1 MSITKAIGIVAALAL
16 GGAVVHGAQAK
27 QFTTDAPEQTIAA
40 GSIGGSWF
48 IIITAFFD
56 LFSKNIDGLRYTI
69 MPGGAVANP
78 IAVSQGMA
86 TLAMGYTSMLHA
98 ANKGEAPFPAPLTE
112 LRGIANINV
121 TGVIHSIVLAS
132 SGLNSLKDLAALQYP
147 FEVDTGPRGTGGELA
162 ASRLLALYGAGYDN
176 IREWGGS
183 ITHSSYREALDR
195 MKDGHI
201 EAFVNDDIVGQPLF
215 IDIALAR
222 DVKFLPMDPEIVTQM
237 VERYGYAPTVIPAN
251 TYAGQTEDVLS
262 TAQHFVFFAHKDS
275 PDDLVYAMTKLIF
288 TNKADLVAAH
298 PMFENLDPAIGPKY
312 FPMPLHP
319 GAIRYYREI
328 GVLE

>member
-162 ASRLLALYGAGYDN
+162 AA
-176 IREWGGS
+176 
-183 ITHSSYREALDR
+183 
-195 MKDGHI
+195 
-201 EAFVNDDIVGQPLF
+201 V
-215 IDIALAR
+215 
-222 DVKFLPMDPEIVTQM
+222 
-237 VERYGYAPTVIPAN
+237 
-251 TYAGQTEDVLS
+251 
-262 TAQHFVFFAHKDS
+262 
-275 PDDLVYAMTKLIF
+275 
-288 TNKADLVAAH
+288 VAADVDRAEARAPH
-298 PMFENLDPAIGPKY
+298 RA
-312 FPMPLHP
+312 
-319 GAIRYYREI
+319 
-328 GVLE
+328 GVLEPLLRADERSVPRRSPP